1 MTETCCE
8 EPGCSMPGTTCWACE
23 QCLCWQHRHS
33 SSCEICHK
41 LLSQGSFELRL
52 GRLLRS
58 IGPSMLLCG
67 ILFLLLPRDA
77 DRIIIQ
83 LAVSLLVV
91 GSMLTWLGLLV
102 RV

>member
-1 MTETCCE
+1 MTEICCAE
-8 EPGCSMPGTTCWACE
+8 LSCSMPGTICPACE
-23 QCLCWQHRHS
+23 QCLCWQHRYS
-33 SSCEICHK
+33 SSCETCHK
-41 LLSQGSFELRL
+41 LLYQGSFEHRL

-58 IGPSMLLCG
+58 IGLSMLLCG

-83 LAVSLLVV
+83 LAISLLVV
-91 GSMLTWLGLLV
+91 GSMLAWLGLLV